1 MEKTLLNNFFFD
13 SEIFGVVAWGWN
25 DDCVYEANNHKT
37 FKPKLSD
44 LNIKTKLSIKHTTK
58 VRRELYEDLMLEYKI
73 KQKPTG
79 IFAHRKN

>member
-13 SEIFGVVAWGWN
+13 SEILGEVVWGWN

-44 LNIKTKLSIKHTTK
+44 LHIKTKLSIKDTAK
-58 VRRELYEDLMLEYKI
+58 VRRELFEDLMLEYKV

-79 IFAHRKN
+79 IYANRKN